1 MSEAAASP
9 DAPKKKS
16 RKGLI
21 IAIASVVL
29 LGAGGAGAWFFL
41 NKGEPDPE
49 AAAQASADKKKAAR
63 VFVTLEP
70 FIVNLADRESE
81 RYAQVGVVLEVE
93 NKETEA
99 QMTAKMPAVRNE
111 ILLLI
116 SSKLANELITRDGKV
131 QLADEIAVAAARPL
145 GWEPADEEEPEEEP
159 AKAKGKDAGKA
170 KSAKR
175 KRVEPPPNPVAH
187 VHFASFI
194 VQ

>member
-16 RKGLI
+16 KKGLI

-29 LGAGGAGAWFFL
+29 LGAGGGGAWFFL

-111 ILLLI
+111 ILLLL
-116 SSKLANELITRDGKV
+116 SSKQAEEVSSREGKE
-131 QLADEIAVAAARPL
+131 QLAKEIVVASNKIL
-145 GWEPADEEEPEEEP
+145 ETTPATNTIE
-159 AKAKGKDAGKA
+159 
-170 KSAKR
+170 
-175 KRVEPPPNPVAH
+175 RVNFTH
-187 VHFASFI
+187 LI
-194 VQ
+194 IQ